1 MNITCKSYHR
11 ERATEELIATDDSG
25 RVRITM
31 NLLDSLLVFT
41 SLTFLPHQSILNNN
55 LSLSNIWE
63 ELDRKSFISHCH
75 AQNNLFV

>member
-1 MNITCKSYHR
+1 MNMTCKSYHR
-11 ERATEELIATDDSG
+11 ERAMEELIATYDSG
-25 RVRITM
+25 RVRIIM

-41 SLTFLPHQSILNNN
+41 SLTFLPHQSILNN
-55 LSLSNIWE
+55 SLYNIWE